1 MYYPGEMNGMH
12 GLVPSN
18 FVSLIKEESRHSIV
32 RRQEAPLA
40 REDSAEATI
49 AALLSEAA
57 STSNTRVRDPLQR
70 NNVPSSS
77 ELDVRNTLSVR

>member
-1 MYYPGEMNGMH
+1 MYYPGEMNGMS

-18 FVSLIKEESRHSIV
+18 FVSLIKENSRNFARHQ
-32 RRQEAPLA
+32 QEVPLA

-57 STSNTRVRDPLQR
+57 SSANRRDPPR